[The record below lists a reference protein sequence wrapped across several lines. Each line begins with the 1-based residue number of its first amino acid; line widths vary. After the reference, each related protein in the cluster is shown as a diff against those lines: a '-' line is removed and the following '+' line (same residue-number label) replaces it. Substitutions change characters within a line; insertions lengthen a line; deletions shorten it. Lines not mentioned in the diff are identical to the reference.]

1 MDPPFSEGEQPP
13 RYTSGLVPGA
23 AQQSSCVS
31 ELASMDTA
39 SYYTPSP
46 VAQIQSPHPSEAA
59 SLPSTS
65 ASYEIHYCPSC
76 PSPTVIIDGYTTC
89 FPSMTSNPQ
98 HFPRSHHHHAWSSP
112 PPGSDEFDE
121 YSYHASPTC
130 ASSDTCYNPSPVSPT
145 SWPSPQCPHH
155 TLQQPLDQFPSQ
167 DSFKNLQICTP
178 TSTDSF
184 PLPTR
189 GPQLAASYTGS
200 FIDRCLDADID
211 GLPRDNTSGRI
222 QDFLSASLPATPS
235 PGEFPAGTPIYM
247 PAINQDDA
255 SLGGPQN
262 LASPD
267 GNPIFMPAT
276 NPNDASLGSPQNLAS
291 PDGNTE
297 TREPNIEDTPIRDDE
312 PYAQLIYRAF
322 KSRDDHTMTL
332 QEIYSWFRDNTKKG
346 NSQSKGWQNSIRH
359 NLSMNA
365 AFTKRD
371 DKTLQTVI
379 LVGNRASLP
388 TDSKRSTEWVLA
400 DWAIKDGVQSTT
412 RYRKGNPT
420 RSRASSQSGS
430 QQTDG
435 QISTR
440 AISGRR
446 GGNAASRARLRSRQN
461 AQQTSMPLTP
471 ATVQQLPL
479 PIGPPL
485 RPAMPSSMYPYG
497 GDEMLQTPLQT
508 PPQMAIT
515 QNPTYSPL
523 TPETNA
529 PDSFSLVLPE
539 ASQAHHGVSANPAA
553 AYALASGN
561 QGSLYNAPSP
571 SEFPF
576 SFNDISG
583 MYPGEYSQNNS
594 QHIVGGASGS
604 LFPMNGDAAS
614 YGWGNDAP

>member
-1 MDPPFSEGEQPP
+1 
-13 RYTSGLVPGA
+13 
-23 AQQSSCVS
+23 
-31 ELASMDTA
+31 MDTA

-65 ASYEIHYCPSC
+65 ASYETHYC
-76 PSPTVIIDGYTTC
+76 PSPTVILDGYTTC
-89 FPSMTSNPQ
+89 FTSSTSMTSNPH
-98 HFPRSHHHHAWSSP
+98 HFPRSHHHQTWPSP
-112 PPGSDEFDE
+112 PPGLDEFDE
-121 YSYHASPTC
+121 YSYNASPTC

-145 SWPSPQCPHH
+145 SWPSPHH
-155 TLQQPLDQFPSQ
+155 SFQQPLDQFPPQ
-167 DSFKNLQICTP
+167 DSFKNIQICTP
-178 TSTDSF
+178 TSTDGFS
-184 PLPTR
+184 LPIR

-222 QDFLSASLPATPS
+222 QDFLSASLPGTPS
-235 PGEFPAGTPIYM
+235 PGEFPAGSSIYM

-267 GNPIFMPAT
+267 GN
-276 NPNDASLGSPQNLAS
+276 
-291 PDGNTE
+291 TE
-297 TREPNIEDTPIRDDE
+297 TTEPNIEDTPIRDDE

-322 KSRDDHTMTL
+322 KSRPDHTMTL

-371 DKTLQTVI
+371 DKKTLQTVI

-420 RSRASSQSGS
+420 RSRAPPPPQGGI
-430 QQTDG
+430 QQTGG

-461 AQQTSMPLTP
+461 AQQTPMPLTP
-471 ATVQQLPL
+471 ATVPQLPL

-485 RPAMPSSMYPYG
+485 RSAMPSSMYQFG

-529 PDSFSLVLPE
+529 PNSFSLVLPE

-553 AYALASGN
+553 AYALAGGN

-576 SFNDISG
+576 GFNDISG

-594 QHIVGGASGS
+594 QHIVGGASGG
-604 LFPMNGDAAS
+604 LFPINGDAS